1 MVGGAGET
9 GRGYRP
15 EIDGLRAVAVVPV
28 VLYHAHV
35 PFVSG
40 GFVGVDVF
48 FVISGFLITGILAGD
63 IAAGRFS
70 ILTFYERRVRR
81 IFPALFVMLAVAS
94 VLAVLLLLPFEL
106 EDFAASLA
114 AAALFVSNLHFMGE
128 TGYFVAAAA
137 SKPLLH
143 TWSLAVEEQFYI
155 LFPVYL
161 WLMSRRAPR
170 LLVPVTTVVLA
181 ASLAWCIA
189 KTHPQDDQA
198 FFYTPTRVWELLA
211 GSLLALAP
219 RRALPGAVAQVLAGA
234 GLAMIAFAVFGFDA
248 RTPFPGA
255 AAMLPVGGTA
265 LVILACGGN
274 ATWTGRLLSVGWVR
288 FIGLVSYSLYLW
300 HWPLIVF
307 WRFWRIAPPTAAE
320 TAGVVAASFAAAT
333 LSWWLVERPFRK
345 RTLLARRG
353 SLFAAGLAAMA
364 VAVVAGV
371 GTVRL
376 GGLPGRV
383 PADLLALADL
393 RRDEVDFSHCDS
405 LPGGRPC
412 VIGEGAAA
420 EARFLVWGDSH
431 AGALMPAFEAA
442 AQGTGVTGLYL
453 GAAGCVPLVGVDQF
467 RWGFRTCS
475 EGAEAILE
483 VLRQRP
489 ELGTVFLVSRWAF
502 YAMGERYRGE
512 AGPPVFILDPE
523 TRGPSLAENGRVFDR
538 GLGRTLD
545 ALKALGR
552 RVVVVSQAP
561 ENEFELPQAMAR
573 ARWLGREVDFAPARA
588 DYEARNA
595 FVEGL
600 LEAAVARE
608 EAEVL
613 DLAAALCD
621 DVRCPVERDGAPLY
635 HDSNHLSAGFAP
647 ELAPLVAPVIAGR

>member
-1 MVGGAGET
+1 MVGGAGESA
-9 GRGYRP
+9 RGYRP

-35 PFVSG
+35 PGVSG

-63 IAAGRFS
+63 VAAGRFS

-114 AAALFVSNLHFMGE
+114 ASALFVSNLHFMGE

-137 SKPLLH
+137 GKPLLH

-161 WLMSRRAPR
+161 WLMSRWVPR
-170 LLVPVTTVVLA
+170 LLVPLTAALLA
-181 ASLAWCIA
+181 GSLAWCIL

-198 FFYTPTRVWELLA
+198 FFFTPTRVWELLA

-219 RRALPGAVAQVLAGA
+219 PRVLAPRVAQALAA
-234 GLAMIAFAVFGFDA
+234 VGLAMIAAAVFGFDA

-255 AAMLPVGGTA
+255 AAMLPVGGTV

-274 ATWTGRLLSVGWVR
+274 RTWTGRLLSLGWLRFVGL
-288 FIGLVSYSLYLW
+288 ISYSLYLW

-307 WRFWRIAPPTAAE
+307 WRFWRIAPPTPAE
-320 TAGVVAASFAAAT
+320 TALVVAASFAAAT
-333 LSWWLVERPFRK
+333 LSWRYVERPFRK
-345 RTLLARRG
+345 RALLARRG
-353 SLFAAGLAAMA
+353 PLFAAGLAAMA
-364 VAVVAGV
+364 VAVVAGL
-371 GTVRL
+371 GAVRL
-376 GGLPGRV
+376 QGLPGRV
-383 PADLLALADL
+383 PPELLALADL
-393 RRDEVDFSHCDS
+393 RSDEVDFSRCDS

-412 VIGEGAAA
+412 VIGDGTTAD
-420 EARFLVWGDSH
+420 ARFVVWGDSH

-442 AQGTGVTGLYL
+442 ARDTGETGLYL
-453 GAAGCVPLVGVDQF
+453 GAAGCVPLAGVDQF

-475 EGAEAILE
+475 DGAEAILK
-483 VLRQRP
+483 LLAGRP
-489 ELGTVFLVSRWAF
+489 ELGTVILVSRWAF

-523 TRGPSLAENGRVFDR
+523 TRKVSLAENGRVFAR
-538 GLGRTLD
+538 GLARTLD
-545 ALKALGR
+545 ALNALGR
-552 RVVVVSQAP
+552 RVVVVAQAP

-573 ARWLGREVDFAPARA
+573 ARWLGRTVDFAPTRA
-588 DYEARNA
+588 GYDARNA
-595 FVEGL
+595 FVGGL
-600 LEAAVARE
+600 LDAAVARE
-608 EAEVL
+608 EAEVI

-621 DVRCPVERDGAPLY
+621 AIACPVEREGLPLY
-635 HDSNHLSAGFAP
+635 HDSNHLRAAFAP
-647 ELAPLVAPVIAGR
+647 ELAPLVTPFLPAP